1 MGGGSPVHACGGG
14 YRLQTRGDNRGQ
26 PQYGDRG
33 PNDGGDDAG
42 NDADS
47 WNLKKINTGDR
58 VEIKDF
64 PYKEELKKFE

>member
-47 WNLKKINTGDR
+47 WNLKKINTGD
-58 VEIKDF
+58 
-64 PYKEELKKFE
+64 